1 MKILQCQT
9 HVSEDKKANLDQ
21 MRGCFEEAARCGA
34 DLITFGEMFTCPYE
48 TKRFPLYAEEEGGES
63 FTHFA
68 SLAREYG
75 ILVSAGSIPEKA
87 AEKDGKTAVYNTAY
101 VFDRKG
107 QNIAKHRK
115 MHLFDIAVRGGQ
127 AFRESETLT
136 GGKQVTVFDTEFG
149 RMGLCICFDLRFPGV
164 FLEMARQGAV
174 LVLVPAAFNPTTG
187 PAHWELL
194 FRARALDNQ
203 CFLIGTSPAQDPAA
217 SYHAY
222 GHSIITDP
230 WGTVLSQTDEKAG
243 TVLTE
248 IDLARVQE
256 IREQLPVLS
265 AAKI

>member
-68 SLAREYG
+68 QLAREYG

-101 VFDRKG
+101 VFDRTG
-107 QNIAKHRK
+107 QILAKHRK

-127 AFRESETLT
+127 VFRESETLT
-136 GGKQVTVFDTEFG
+136 GGEQVTTFDTEFG
-149 RMGLCICFDLRFPGV
+149 RMGLCICFDLRFPGM

-174 LVLVPAAFNPTTG
+174 MILVPANFNLTTG
-187 PAHWELL
+187 PVHWELL

-203 CFLIGTSPAQDPAA
+203 CFMIGTSAASDPAA

-230 WGTVLSQTDEKAG
+230 WGTVLSQTDEKER